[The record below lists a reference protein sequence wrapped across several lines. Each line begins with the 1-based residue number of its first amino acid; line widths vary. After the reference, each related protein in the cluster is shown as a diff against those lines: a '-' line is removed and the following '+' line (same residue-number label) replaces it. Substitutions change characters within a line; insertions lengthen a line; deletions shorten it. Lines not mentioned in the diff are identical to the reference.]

1 MTTKQRLVPARI
13 AAQALGWTEEAV
25 RESVERSAWDDLL
38 GVVIGDQCYVFAEEL
53 EWRRGRRPC
62 ALFVPRHRPFEPA

>member
-1 MTTKQRLVPARI
+1 MLHCGIRSGLANLR
-13 AAQALGWTEEAV
+13 AAAV
-25 RESVERSAWDDLL
+25 VSGGSARSAWADLP

-62 ALFVPRHRPFEPA
+62 ALFVPRHRPF